1 MGNFIFDQQDS
12 VEVTRSAAINVV
24 INTTNADTQEIDKWL
39 TLGKSCTKF
48 KDDCLSTAAS
58 LQFKKL
64 PMTYQFGVVG
74 TDDGGKIVK
83 PATEAQQASILQRL
97 NWQNTMSQLQPP
109 YSSL

>member
-12 VEVTRSAAINVV
+12 TEVTRSAAINVV
-24 INTTNADTQEIDKWL
+24 MKTTNTDTQEIDKWL
-39 TLGKSCTKF
+39 TLGKTCATF

-64 PMTYQFGVVG
+64 AMQYQYGVVG
-74 TDDGGKIVK
+74 TDDGGKVVK
-83 PATEAQQASILQRL
+83 PANEAQQASILQRL